1 LAAQEKQLERQVD
14 RHGELA
20 GMVTSIAAFC
30 QRVQSGLAEAT
41 CAQKR
46 TLVERL
52 IDRVLV
58 ANGDVEIR
66 YAIPTAPRGETTHF
80 CQLRKDYFQVPLVP
94 WLGAST
100 LQLMRIVLPKFQTPL
115 TDGFMGD
122 VDPAF
127 KQQLLHVAVTQR
139 EAIRE
144 PDAMADDLAGK
155 AVIL

>member
-1 LAAQEKQLERQVD
+1 LIAQEKQLERQVD

-20 GMVTSIAAFC
+20 GLVTSITTFC

-46 TLVERL
+46 TLVELL

-80 CQLRKDYFQVPLVP
+80 CQLRKDYFQVPFVAWLRAPVPQLVSVI
-94 WLGAST
+94 LAK
-100 LQLMRIVLPKFQTPL
+100 LQTPL
-115 TDGFMGD
+115 ADGFMRD
-122 VDPAF
+122 VDPA
-127 KQQLLHVAVTQR
+127 L
-139 EAIRE
+139 E
-144 PDAMADDLAGK
+144 
-155 AVIL
+155 